1 MIKEINSKLCPEIK
15 VFGIKL
21 VTKNFNAKNS
31 ASSRYYEYLLPLSML
46 KTETNKEMENE

>member
-1 MIKEINSKLCPEIK
+1 MIKEINSKLNKDIR
-15 VFGIKL
+15 VFSIKL

-46 KTETNKEMENE
+46 KNDSDKN